1 MPPPADPLSS
11 PPSLVAPSATLRVSD
26 AEWLDP
32 RFQKLIGV
40 QMAFGYAFSSLLV
53 VPKYLMTELHA
64 SPREIGELAAIPA
77 LSGIVIAPF
86 CGRWLDRGGAR
97 AAMLLGAA
105 VLALS
110 VGCFGFF
117 DAVEPAVYV
126 LRAIQGVGN
135 TFIIGGTAALVTLLV
150 APKHHARAFGL
161 AGSAALAMN
170 AFASYTTERL
180 ADAYGWDV
188 AFEVA
193 AGFAA
198 LAFAVTISIPTLARP
213 PSSEPAP
220 RSTAS
225 PAGSGSVAFAALA
238 AGAAFATL
246 ATFTQPFV
254 LSQGAED
261 VAPLFIGYTATAL
274 AARLGLGAFVDRWG
288 RRRTALLALSVYVV
302 SLLCASLV
310 RPGWLVVLGLG
321 FGLAHG
327 LVWPSLNALAVE
339 RARAGRS
346 GSALTRLHA
355 TFGLGSM
362 AAVWGVGW
370 LVGEIGYPLSF
381 AAAAWLVAGGAL
393 TLRAHRAPKPAR

>member
-1 MPPPADPLSS
+1 MPPADPLSS
-11 PPSLVAPSATLRVSD
+11 PPSIAAPPATLRVSD

-40 QMAFGYAFSSLLV
+40 QMAFGYAFSALLV
-53 VPKYLMTELHA
+53 VPKYLMTALHA

-77 LSGIVIAPF
+77 LSGIAIAPL

-97 AAMLLGAA
+97 ATVLVGAA
-105 VLALS
+105 LLALS
-110 VGCFGFF
+110 VWSFGFVRT
-117 DAVEPAVYV
+117 VEPAVYV

-135 TFIIGGTAALVTLLV
+135 TLVIGGSAAFVTLFV
-150 APKHHARAFGL
+150 AAKHHARAFGL

-180 ADAYGWDV
+180 ADSYGWDV
-188 AFEVA
+188 AFGVA
-193 AGFAA
+193 GGFALLA
-198 LAFAVTISIPTLARP
+198 LALTLSIPVVTAK
-213 PSSEPAP
+213 SSVEPAP
-220 RSTAS
+220 SSTGS
-225 PAGSGSVAFAALA
+225 PGGAVSVTFAALA

-246 ATFTQPFV
+246 ATFSQPFV
-254 LSQGAED
+254 LSQGAHD

-274 AARLGLGAFVDRWG
+274 AARLGLGSFVDRWG
-288 RRRTALLALSVYVV
+288 RRRTAFVALSVYVL
-302 SLLCASLV
+302 SLLCAALV
-310 RPGWLVVLGLG
+310 RPGWLFVLGLG
-321 FGLAHG
+321 FGAAHG

-339 RARAGRS
+339 RAAAGRS

-355 TFGLGSM
+355 TFGIGSM

-393 TLRAHRAPKPAR
+393 TLRARPEAKSAR